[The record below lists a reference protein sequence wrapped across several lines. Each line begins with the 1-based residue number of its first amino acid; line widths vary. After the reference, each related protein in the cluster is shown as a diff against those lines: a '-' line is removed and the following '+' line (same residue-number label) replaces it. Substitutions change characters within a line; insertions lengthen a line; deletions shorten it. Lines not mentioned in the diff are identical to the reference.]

1 MNASLD
7 SRLFPFATSLDPAAQ
22 EAAGWKNDQPDQLDT
37 KSSQMRR
44 IHRQVELVARTSST
58 VLLSGETGT
67 GKGYLAR
74 RIHQLSGRKDRPFIS
89 VHCGAIPDTLIES
102 ELFGHERGAFTGA
115 VKRKQGRFALAHQ
128 GTIFLDEIGTVTP
141 ALQIKLLQFM
151 QDHTFSPVGGEKEQE
166 ADVRVIA
173 ATNGDLAQMVQEG
186 LFRKDLFYR
195 LNVFPLQVPPL
206 RERPEDIAPLARVFI
221 QRFNQAMGKNIKGLN
236 PDLEQSLCSYDWPGN
251 IRELENLLER
261 AFILEEGDTLGPDS
275 FPTEVVGQARTL
287 PVLDSDQLPTL
298 SSFRALAVEQAE
310 KHYLVRLLT
319 EHKGRIAPSAAAA
332 GLSTRQ
338 LHKLMTKYGL
348 HKEDYKSKPG

>member
-1 MNASLD
+1 MNNSD
-7 SRLFPFATSLDPAAQ
+7 DPRLFPSQAGPALSVQ
-22 EAAGWKNDQPDQLDT
+22 EHDGWRTGEPDQLDT

-44 IHRQVELVARTSST
+44 IQRQVELVARTSST

-74 RIHQLSGRKDRPFIS
+74 KIHLLSGRKDRPFIG

-102 ELFGHERGAFTGA
+102 ELFGHEKGAFTGA

-173 ATNGDLAQMVQEG
+173 ATNGDLSQMVKDG

-195 LNVFPLQVPPL
+195 LNVFPLQVPAAQG
-206 RERPEDIAPLARVFI
+206 APR
-221 QRFNQAMGKNIKGLN
+221 RH
-236 PDLEQSLCSYDWPGN
+236 
-251 IRELENLLER
+251 R
-261 AFILEEGDTLGPDS
+261 AFGPGFHTKIQPCHGQGYQRLEPRARAGP
-275 FPTEVVGQARTL
+275 
-287 PVLDSDQLPTL
+287 
-298 SSFRALAVEQAE
+298 AL
-310 KHYLVRLLT
+310 L
-319 EHKGRIAPSAAAA
+319 
-332 GLSTRQ
+332 
-338 LHKLMTKYGL
+338 
-348 HKEDYKSKPG
+348 